1 MFGRRNGGG
10 LCVLPREVPPP
21 AIDLEPEAGPEG
33 RTRLASAVLAGGC
46 FWCTEA
52 VFKAVEGVH
61 QVVPGYAGGT
71 AETANYPTVCSGL
84 TGHAEAIRIDY
95 DPARASYGQL
105 LQLFF
110 AVAHDPTQLDRQG
123 NDIGPQYRSAIFCA
137 DAREQEVAAAYIRQ
151 LNDAGVFNDPIVTR
165 LEPLEAF
172 YEAEEVHHDYAARNP
187 NQPYIAHISM
197 PKVEKL
203 QQNFARWLKR

>member
-1 MFGRRNGGG
+1 MFGRRDGGG

-21 AIDLEPEAGPEG
+21 AIDLAPEG
-33 RTRLASAVLAGGC
+33 QGLASAVLAGGC

-52 VFKAVEGVH
+52 VFKAVDGVR

-71 AETANYPTVCSGL
+71 AETADYHTVCSGM

-95 DPARASYGQL
+95 DPARVSYGRL

-110 AVAHDPTQLDRQG
+110 AVAHDPTQRDRQG

-137 DAREQEVAAAYIRQ
+137 DEREKEVAAAYVRQ
-151 LNDAGVFNDPIVTR
+151 LDQAGVYEGPIVTR

-172 YEAEEVHHDYAARNP
+172 YEAEEYHHDYAARNP

-197 PKVEKL
+197 PKVDKL
-203 QQNFARWLKR
+203 QQNFARWMKR